1 MVLWKPQFFVHFGAN
16 ALFFLTLEGSPFI
29 VLFFFDSRS
38 NKKMALAIVLVA
50 LAVLIYAAPCI
61 LMALLSARLRVGS
74 RVSPR

>member
-1 MVLWKPQFFVHFGAN
+1 MAAGKSAPFFSAQFFLF
-16 ALFFLTLEGSPFI
+16 LFFLSGGRNFH
-29 VLFFFDSRS
+29 
-38 NKKMALAIVLVA
+38 KKKPQSGMFLSLVLVA